1 MQQPLPLPRAST
13 ARAAYHLLPCIAFC
27 VLLLADAALARRA
40 CHRCCCAVRP
50 LPLRAR
56 RFSDEYPSKPPICK
70 FDPPIF
76 HPNVF
81 PSGTVCLSILNDE
94 KDWVPTITLKQIL
107 LGIQDLLDNFN
118 LNDPAQREAWTL
130 CRTNRDEYEKK
141 VRFLARK
148 YAETEA
154 AATAK

>member
-1 MQQPLPLPRAST
+1 M
-13 ARAAYHLLPCIAFC
+13 
-27 VLLLADAALARRA
+27 
-40 CHRCCCAVRP
+40 RP